1 MGAYSAPP
9 QSITDNRRMMK
20 RGIDR
25 ILKAGETVELV
36 VYPQWRWLTQANI
49 MSVLVAVLLLGVVG
63 KVTHALLQSNMQAD
77 HISLLVA
84 LLPFW
89 GAGIGLAISPFW
101 RRKRVMRTLYVV
113 TNRRAIVVQPSPF
126 LLKPELRSWPL
137 NEGLIKSVYADIEG
151 TGDIIFDY
159 RKVHTK
165 HGFRD
170 EPEGFLRV
178 PELDRVHKLLQEQ
191 IAAVPA
197 DAEPP
202 LPAPWQAPALPP
214 VPPAKRTSWKHG
226 FWFITP
232 GLFLCLLM
240 WHAKQQYAEL
250 VDRGVTVSARVV
262 EKEKAETPRLTVAFK
277 VDKFPYRLQTMS
289 YDADNARYNV
299 GDVVKVV
306 YLPDKV
312 HVIDLKSL
320 LEEKQKQV
328 SILLSLGGALILI
341 GGVVCVYLYRK
352 ESFNA

>member
-1 MGAYSAPP
+1 M
-9 QSITDNRRMMK
+9 QRE
-20 RGIDR
+20 IDK
-25 ILKAGETVELV
+25 ILKSGETVELV

-49 MSVLVAVLLLGVVG
+49 ISVLVAVLLLGVVG

-77 HISLLVA
+77 HISLLLA

-89 GAGIGLAISPFW
+89 GAAIGLSISPFW
-101 RRKRVMRTLYVV
+101 RCKRVMRTLYVV
-113 TNRRAIVVQPSPF
+113 TNRRAIVVQPSSF
-126 LLKPELRSWPL
+126 LLKPELRTWPL
-137 NEGLIKSVYADIEG
+137 NEGLIKSVYADADG

-178 PELDRVHKLLQEQ
+178 PEPDRVHKLLQEQ
-191 IAAVPA
+191 IAAA
-197 DAEPP
+197 ATAEPP
-202 LPAPWQAPALPP
+202 LPAPWRTSALPP
-214 VPPAKRTSWKHG
+214 VSPAKRTSWKHG
-226 FWFITP
+226 FWLITP

-240 WHAKQQYAEL
+240 WHVKQQYAEL
-250 VDRGVTVSARVV
+250 ADRGVTADARVV
-262 EKEKAETPRLTVAFK
+262 AKEKAETPRLTVSFK
-277 VDKFPYRLQTMS
+277 ADNFPYKLQTMS
-289 YDADNARYNV
+289 HDAGNVRYAV

-320 LEEKQKQV
+320 LEEKQTQV
-328 SILLSLGGALILI
+328 SILFSLGGVLILI

-352 ESFNA
+352 EHFNA

>member
-1 MGAYSAPP
+1 
-9 QSITDNRRMMK
+9 MK
-20 RGIDR
+20 REIDK
-25 ILKAGETVELV
+25 ILKPGETVELV
-36 VYPQWRWLTQANI
+36 VLPEWRWLTQPNI
-49 MSVLVAVLLLGVVG
+49 LCTLVAVLLFFVVG
-63 KVTHALLQSNMQAD
+63 KVSISLVQGDMQAD
-77 HISLLVA
+77 HISLLLA

-89 GAGIGLAISPFW
+89 GAAIGLAISPFW
-101 RRKRVMRTLYVV
+101 RRKRVKRTFYVV
-113 TNRRAIVVQPSPF
+113 TTRRAIVLRPSPF
-126 LLKPELRSWPL
+126 LLVPELRTWPL
-137 NEGLIKSVYADIEG
+137 NDELIKSVYADADGI
-151 TGDIIFDY
+151 GDIIFDY

-191 IAAVPA
+191 IAAA
-197 DAEPP
+197 ATAEPP
-202 LPAPWQAPALPP
+202 LPDPWNTTALPP

-226 FWFITP
+226 FWLITP

-250 VDRGVTVSARVV
+250 ADRGVTVNARVV
-262 EKEKAETPRLTVAFK
+262 AKEKAETPRLTVSFRA
-277 VDKFPYRLQTMS
+277 DNFPYKLQTMS
-289 YDADNARYNV
+289 HDAGNVRYNV

-320 LEEKQKQV
+320 LEEKQTQV
-328 SILLSLGGALILI
+328 SILFFLGGALILI

-352 ESFNA
+352 EHFNA